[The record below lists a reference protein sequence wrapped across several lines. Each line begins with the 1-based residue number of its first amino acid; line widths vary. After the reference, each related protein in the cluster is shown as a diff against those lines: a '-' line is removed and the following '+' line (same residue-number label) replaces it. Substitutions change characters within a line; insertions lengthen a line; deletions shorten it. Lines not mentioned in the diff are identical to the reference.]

1 MCGHGKGAEKL
12 TGLKK
17 NLLSYIWD
25 SMKEKYPITLA
36 KDWTNED
43 VEWPSFRKPLMMQ
56 GWT

>member
-1 MCGHGKGAEKL
+1 MCGHGKGAEKI

-43 VEWPSFRKPLMMQ
+43 VEWP
-56 GWT
+56 